1 MAKGG
6 ARKGAGRPKGATT
19 LIKAID
25 YFNENELRDF
35 WADLRKRAKTSDK
48 IALYFAEQ
56 FTGKAAQ
63 MLVGDPDRPISMTFD
78 NSFQDAVTRKTA

>member
-1 MAKGG
+1 MALGG
-6 ARKGAGRPKGATT
+6 KRIGAGRPKGART

-25 YFNENELRDF
+25 YFNPKELKAF

-56 FTGKAAQ
+56 FTGKAMQ
-63 MLVGDPDRPISMTFD
+63 PVTGEDGGPIVIKFD
-78 NSFQDAVTRKTA
+78 DSFRKNSAE